1 MMSMFTESGPLP
13 ACLPAFLKEFSW
25 RTLVGNVT
33 HIKSTLSWNVPQC
46 FGDTYAA
53 SSSPKFYWDWQ
64 PVTIRT
70 PRFSPDRSVPSRF
83 HRRWPDGFTTE
94 KASTQMNCIIH
105 KCLTA
110 TQFNL
115 EKKKE
120 WFVTSYRASVWSWGI
135 SRRGWHPTIL
145 SPENSGPMETH
156 TLCSCEQTHGLANFL
171 P

>member
-64 PVTIRT
+64 PVTSVRPDSRLT
-70 PRFSPDRSVPSRF
+70 DLSPADSIGDDLMGSQQKRLP
-83 HRRWPDGFTTE
+83 HRCTVN
-94 KASTQMNCIIH
+94 TQVSDSHSI
-105 KCLTA
+105 
-110 TQFNL
+110 QFG
-115 EKKKE
+115 KKKRRMVCNQLQGKCE
-120 WFVTSYRASVWSWGI
+120 AEGSAGGDGTPLFFLLRTGACGNTHFVQLRADPW
-135 SRRGWHPTIL
+135 T
-145 SPENSGPMETH
+145 
-156 TLCSCEQTHGLANFL
+156 C
-171 P
+171 